1 MRSLLVLAVI
11 PLALSAGPPS
21 LPGARGCPIFPASNV
36 WNTPVDQLAVAADS
50 ATLIDSIG
58 RDRGLHADFGHEL
71 RYGIPYN
78 IASKR
83 TPRVK
88 VSFEYADESDRVRY
102 PIPPHPRQEGGG
114 DAHII
119 VVDRDRC
126 RLTELYAAERVNG
139 RWKAGSGASW
149 NLRSNRLRPDG
160 WTSADAAGLPILP
173 GLVRYDEVARGEIR
187 HAIRFTAEQTRNAH
201 IYPAR
206 HDAGSSDDPALPPM
220 GARVRLRAS
229 YDISKLPRQARV
241 IAKAMQVY
249 GMILADNGS
258 NWYFSGASD
267 RHFNDDTL
275 HALDV
280 ITGKDFEVVD
290 TSKLR
295 SGQP

>member
-1 MRSLLVLAVI
+1 MLAVI
-11 PLALSAGPPS
+11 PLALLAGPPS

-36 WNTPVDQLAVAADS
+36 WNTPVDQLPVAADS

-78 IASKR
+78 IASKW

-201 IYPAR
+201 IYPSR

>member
-1 MRSLLVLAVI
+1 MLAVI

-36 WNTPVDQLAVAADS
+36 WNTPVDQLPVAADS

-78 IASKR
+78 IASKW

-119 VVDRDRC
+119 VVDRNRC

-201 IYPAR
+201 IYPSR

>member
-1 MRSLLVLAVI
+1 MRILLALAVV
-11 PLALSAGPPS
+11 PFALSASQPS

-36 WNTPVDQLAVAADS
+36 WNTPVDPLPVAANSS
-50 ATLIDSIG
+50 ALIASIG
-58 RDRGLHADFGHEL
+58 RDSGLHADFGHEL

-78 IASKR
+78 VASKG
-83 TPRVK
+83 TPRFK
-88 VSFEYADESDRVRY
+88 VSFDYGDESDHLRY
-102 PIPPHPRQEGGG
+102 PIPPHPRQEDGG

-126 RLTELYAAERVNG
+126 RLTELYAAHLVNG

-149 NLRSNRLRPDG
+149 NLRSNKLRPDG

-187 HAIRFTAEQTRNAH
+187 HAIRFTAEQTSKAH

-206 HDAGSSDDPALPPM
+206 HDAGSSTDPALPPM

-267 RHFNDDTL
+267 RRFSDDTL

-280 ITGKDFEVVD
+280 ITGKEFEVVD

-295 SGQP
+295 NG

>member
-1 MRSLLVLAVI
+1 MLAVI
-11 PLALSAGPPS
+11 PLALLAGPPS

-78 IASKR
+78 IASKW

>member
-1 MRSLLVLAVI
+1 MLATI
-11 PLALSAGPPS
+11 PFALSAGPPS

-36 WNTPVDQLAVAADS
+36 WNTPVDQLPVAADS

-78 IASKR
+78 VASKR

-149 NLRSNRLRPDG
+149 NLRSNGLRPDG

-187 HAIRFTAEQTRNAH
+187 HAIRFTAEQTRKAH

-241 IAKAMQVY
+241 IAKAMQAY

-267 RHFNDDTL
+267 RHFSDDTL

-290 TSKLR
+290 TSRLR
-295 SGQP
+295 NGRAR

>member
-1 MRSLLVLAVI
+1 MRTLLVLALV
-11 PLALSAGPPS
+11 PFALTAAQPS

-36 WNTPVDQLAVAADS
+36 WNTPVDGLPVAADS
-50 ATLIDSIG
+50 AALIGSIG
-58 RDRGLHADFGHEL
+58 RERGLHADFAHEL

-78 IASKR
+78 VASQR
-83 TPRVK
+83 TPRYQ
-88 VSFEYADESDRVRY
+88 VSFEYGDESDHLRY
-102 PIPPHPRQEGGG
+102 PIPPHVRQEGGG

-126 RLTELYAAERVNG
+126 RLTELYAAQHVNG

-149 NLRSNRLRPDG
+149 NLRSNKLRPDG

-187 HAIRFTAEQTRNAH
+187 HAIRFTAEQTRKAH

-229 YDISKLPRQARV
+229 YDISKLPRPARV

-280 ITGKDFEVVD
+280 ITGGDFEVVD
-290 TSKLR
+290 TSTLR
-295 SGQP
+295 NG